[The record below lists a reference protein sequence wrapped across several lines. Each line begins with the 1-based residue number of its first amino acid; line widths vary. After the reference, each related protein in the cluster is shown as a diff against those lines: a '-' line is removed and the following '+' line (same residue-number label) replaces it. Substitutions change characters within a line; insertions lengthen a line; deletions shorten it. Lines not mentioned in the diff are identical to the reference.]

1 MRSCSRQTCSVES
14 SRRITL
20 RSPSSMSTPTMCDR
34 PGVLAVRR
42 LPAGQVRCA
51 RLRGDHLYGAGTGTS
66 SRGPLRQSRGPA
78 RRPLICAAKCL
89 SQSRLEQGAVV
100 GVVGGGR
107 DSAPRPLAR
116 CDHLDGYLRQTEP
129 FRSPPY
135 IPVKDEAPADH
146 QIYRGFLPWAVGRT
160 CPGAYR
166 GGVPRRDFLWRASNF
181 PVEPSR
187 RVLHPQCLSPS
198 RLDQYSRGRGTAAV
212 DSRRCLRLSTGRSRS
227 PAGTLDGE
235 FLPMLVLRWA
245 SVAHR

>member
-1 MRSCSRQTCSVES
+1 MPGPYPKEFREDVVAVAVAARAASPSN
-14 SRRITL
+14 
-20 RSPSSMSTPTMCDR
+20 RSPLTSASAKRCCRTGADRRCGLARGKRALWNRAGGSRYGHHRLCRRRLCDR

-135 IPVKDEAPADH
+135 IPVKDEAR
-146 QIYRGFLPWAVGRT
+146 QISRST
-160 CPGAYR
+160 GA
-166 GGVPRRDFLWRASNF
+166 F
-181 PVEPSR
+181 SR
-187 RVLHPQCLSPS
+187 RGDRVRFANAQPLPRSL
-198 RLDQYSRGRGTAAV
+198 GR
-212 DSRRCLRLSTGRSRS
+212 
-227 PAGTLDGE
+227 
-235 FLPMLVLRWA
+235 
-245 SVAHR
+245 